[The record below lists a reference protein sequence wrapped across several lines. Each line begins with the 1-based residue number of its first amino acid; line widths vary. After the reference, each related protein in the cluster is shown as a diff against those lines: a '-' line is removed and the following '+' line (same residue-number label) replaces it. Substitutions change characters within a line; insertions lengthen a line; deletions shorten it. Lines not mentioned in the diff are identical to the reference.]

1 MPSFRILDQFPVYR
15 GPDDLPAVGGYLAFY
30 ESGTSD
36 PKDVY
41 ADPGLTINNG
51 ATVEIGAD
59 GRTLVDIWGDGAY
72 RVRLY
77 AANDTLIA
85 EADNVEIPGGAAAA
99 IPIPEE
105 GEFLT
110 GDGTQFLVQTLLLL
124 PDPTGQDGKVVT
136 ANGAGYILT
145 SLPEAPVIPDPEI
158 VVTETAGTLASF
170 QAGVSD
176 DVEKFFAQYGSGS
189 APASGANTT
198 TLAVVFPVAFDAT
211 PFVFITPTVA
221 AAGSGGFLPVSSL
234 IAQSA
239 TGFTVKFDTNGSD
252 APNSRITNPI
262 TFIWKAEGVRTVEP
276 EE

>member
-1 MPSFRILDQFPVYR
+1 MAAFRLLDNFPVYL
-15 GPDDLPAVGGYLAFY
+15 GTNGAPAVGGYLRFY
-30 ESGTSD
+30 EAGSTTTL
-36 PKDVY
+36 KNVY

-51 ATVEIGAD
+51 STVEIGTD
-59 GRTLVDIWGDGAY
+59 GRTLVDVWGDGKY

-85 EADNVEIPGGAAAA
+85 EADDVEIPGGAAAA

-136 ANGAGYILT
+136 ASGAGYILT
-145 SLPEAPVIPDPEI
+145 TLPSAPVIPDPEI
-158 VVTETAGTLASF
+158 VVTETAGTLTSF

-176 DVEKFFAQYGSGS
+176 DTDKFFAQYGSGS

-198 TLAVVFPVAFDAT
+198 TLAVEIEDNVYNRCDAF
-211 PFVFITPTVA
+211 
-221 AAGSGGFLPVSSL
+221 
-234 IAQSA
+234 
-239 TGFTVKFDTNGSD
+239 
-252 APNSRITNPI
+252 
-262 TFIWKAEGVRTVEP
+262 
-276 EE
+276 

>member
-1 MPSFRILDQFPVYR
+1 VTAFRILDQNPVYR

-30 ESGTSD
+30 ESDSTT

-51 ATVEIGAD
+51 ATVEIGTD
-59 GRTLVDIWGDGAY
+59 GRTVVDVWGDGKY

-85 EADNVEIPGGAAAA
+85 EADDVEIPGGAAAA

-124 PDPTGQDGKVVT
+124 PDPIGQDGKVVT

-145 SLPEAPVIPDPEI
+145 TLPSAPVIPDPEI
-158 VVTETAGTLASF
+158 VVTETSGTLTSF

-176 DVEKFFAQYGSGS
+176 DTDKFFAQYGSGS

-234 IAQSA
+234 ISQSA